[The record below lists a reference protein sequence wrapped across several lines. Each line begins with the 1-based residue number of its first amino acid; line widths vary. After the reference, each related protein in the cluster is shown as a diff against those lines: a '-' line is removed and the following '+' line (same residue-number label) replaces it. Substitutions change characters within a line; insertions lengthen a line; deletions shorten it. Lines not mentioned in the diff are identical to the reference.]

1 MSTATDNQ
9 QDQEVISIEE
19 AQDGSAIVE
28 LPPSIPSPEPQA
40 SEEHDED
47 SDEADE
53 AARQAEMAAGGEIDP
68 EAERLR
74 EQKRLKR
81 RARKEYHK
89 QVAAEKDV
97 KLTLLERQ
105 NQELLERL
113 SVLEKKAHGSDIAR
127 LNKAIEDQGT
137 RIQFAKQKIAE
148 ATASGNGE
156 LLTAAQEM
164 WFEARRQF
172 EALDALKKKVVQPQK
187 QRTIQGQDP
196 ALQRMANAWMSNNT
210 WYDPQ
215 GKDQDS
221 KIALAVDQA
230 MGEEGWNPKTPEFW
244 QELDNRLQKMLPH
257 RYTEMASE
265 RPSRTPSRPRNV
277 VTGSSRE
284 NASASGGKNTFTLNP
299 EQVRAMKDAGLW
311 DDPEKRA
318 KMIRRYALEARNNQ
332 R

>member
-1 MSTATDNQ
+1 MSENVENGQ
-9 QDQEVISIEE
+9 EPEVITIEE

-40 SEEHDED
+40 ADDHDEG
-47 SDEADE
+47 SDEDDD
-53 AARQAEMAAGGEIDP
+53 AAREAEIASGGEVDA

-74 EQKRLKR
+74 EQKRNKR

-89 QVAAEKDV
+89 QVSAEKDV
-97 KLTLLERQ
+97 KLQLLERQ

-127 LNKAIEDQGT
+127 LNKAIEDQQT
-137 RIQFAKQKIAE
+137 RINFAKSKISE
-148 ATASGNGE
+148 AAASGNGE

-164 WFEARRQF
+164 WFEAKRQY
-172 EALDALKKKVVQPQK
+172 EALDALKKKVVQQPK
-187 QRTIQGQDP
+187 QRTIQAPDP
-196 ALQRMANAWMSNNT
+196 KLQRYASEWMSENS

-221 KIALAVDQA
+221 KVALAIDQA
-230 MGEEGWNPKTPEFW
+230 MGEEGWNPRTPEYW
-244 QELDNRLQKMLPH
+244 KELDKRLQNALPH
-257 RYTEMASE
+257 RYTESVNE
-265 RPSRTPSRPRNV
+265 RPRTSSRPRNV

-284 NASASGGKNTFTLNP
+284 NAVSSGGRNTFTLSP
-299 EQVRAMKDAGLW
+299 EQVRAMKDAGMW

-318 KMIRRYALEARNNQ
+318 KMVRRYALEARNNQ